1 MKKII
6 SLIFIINSA
15 FTFTNEIPT
24 ISVTGN
30 GIVSGKPDTF
40 TLIANVE
47 TSDKDSQSAIDQNTT
62 IVNNAIKLL
71 KKSGLKDNNLK
82 TENYTLNYRADY
94 NNTNNKNVNEMKY
107 FVRNQITI
115 SSNDLNSASKVLTA
129 LNKGGVTNIGEINFF
144 IANRKELENEAYKLA
159 YNDAKS
165 KANVIAEIDGF
176 KISPKTID
184 LSYNTPRS
192 IPFMSESSFK
202 SDSNPVPITVPN
214 NLEVNASLN
223 ITFYM
228 NK

>member
-6 SLIFIINSA
+6 GLIFIINSA
-15 FTFTNEIPT
+15 FAFTNEIPT

-40 TLIANVE
+40 TLVATVE
-47 TSDKDSQSAIDQNTT
+47 TSDKDSQSAIDKNTS

-71 KKSGLKDNNLK
+71 KKNGLKDNNLK
-82 TENYTLNYRADY
+82 TENYTLNYRTDY
-94 NNTNNKNVNEMKY
+94 NNTNNKNMNEMKY
-107 FVRNQITI
+107 FVKNQITI

-184 LSYNTPRS
+184 L
-192 IPFMSESSFK
+192 
-202 SDSNPVPITVPN
+202 
-214 NLEVNASLN
+214 
-223 ITFYM
+223 
-228 NK
+228 